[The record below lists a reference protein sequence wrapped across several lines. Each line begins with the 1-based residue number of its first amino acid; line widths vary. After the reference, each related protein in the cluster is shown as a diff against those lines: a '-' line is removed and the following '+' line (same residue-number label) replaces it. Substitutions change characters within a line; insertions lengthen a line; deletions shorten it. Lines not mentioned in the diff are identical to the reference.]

1 MMLRKQEQEGTMAT
15 TAVTI
20 DPKAI
25 PKEDIQTAC
34 AVLASSIRLALKDP
48 AKRAE
53 YEAWKQ
59 KKEDRA

>member
-1 MMLRKQEQEGTMAT
+1 MAT

-53 YEAWKQ
+53 YETWKRE
-59 KKEDRA
+59 KEDRA